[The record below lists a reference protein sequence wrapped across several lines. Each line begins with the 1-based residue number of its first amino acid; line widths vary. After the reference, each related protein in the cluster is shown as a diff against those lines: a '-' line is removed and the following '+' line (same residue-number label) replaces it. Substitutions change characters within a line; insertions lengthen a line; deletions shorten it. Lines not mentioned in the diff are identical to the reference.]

1 MKFIKKLLFIIIVV
15 IVLIVIGRNIIV
27 KTVVPIAARSTEG
40 IKMSLGKVNIG
51 LTDALIGIKDIEI
64 KNPKGF
70 PKGNMVEINE
80 IYIDPVVA
88 DIFKDNVHLV
98 EVRFDLDNLVII
110 KNEDGDFN
118 FKKLTQAKKIQDGEE
133 DDEPDDMSD
142 EKEKSKKYKIQI
154 DSLKLKLG
162 TVVYK
167 DYSVGS
173 EPKIATFNIN
183 LDDEYEDITNP
194 AMIGSIIFTKIMTQT
209 SLSSLTGIDMSSIN
223 NVLDFDADDL
233 KHLHENILG
242 KDTVNKIG
250 GKATESMKK
259 ASDAIKNIF

>member
-1 MKFIKKLLFIIIVV
+1 MRFIKKLLFIIIAL

-27 KTVVPIAARSTEG
+27 KTVVPIAARSAEG
-40 IKMSLGKVNIG
+40 IKMSLGSVNIG
-51 LTDALIGIKDIEI
+51 LTDTLIGIKDIEI

-80 IYIDPVVA
+80 IHIDPVVA
-88 DIFKDNVHLV
+88 DIFKDKVHLV
-98 EVRFDLDNLVII
+98 EVRFDLDNLLII
-110 KNEDGDFN
+110 RNEDGEFN
-118 FKKLTQAKKIQDGEE
+118 FKKLTKAKKIQDGEE
-133 DDEPDDMSD
+133 DDEPGDV
-142 EKEKSKKYKIQI
+142 KESKKYKIQI

-162 TVVYK
+162 TVVYT

-173 EPKIATFNIN
+173 EPKTVTFNIN

-194 AMIGSIIFTKIMTQT
+194 AMIGSIIFTKIMAQT

-223 NVLDFDADDL
+223 DVLDFDEDDL

-242 KDTVNKIG
+242 KDTANKIN
-250 GKATESMKK
+250 KSATESIKK
-259 ASDAIKNIF
+259 ASDAIKKIF